1 MDRSNGKNTLGM
13 LIPGLILVILF
24 LAGLV
29 CGAVRIP
36 VRDVLEILAGTFDGK
51 DTWQSIILQSRLP
64 QTVTAT
70 LAGACLAVSGLML
83 QTLFRNPLAG
93 PSILGISDGANLG
106 VALVMIYLGT
116 GSYFSIVTAAFVGAS
131 MILALIIWFSGK
143 VKNNVMLLIIGMMVG
158 YLASSAISIL
168 NYRAAADKVHQ
179 YVMWGMGDF
188 GSVTLE
194 RLPCFIAV
202 ASAGLILSAL
212 LVKPLNALL
221 LGETYAANLGVTIR
235 RARMLIL
242 FCTGILTA
250 AVTAFCGPVS
260 FIGLAVPH
268 IARLM
273 TGSSNHSLLVPVTIL
288 SGACIALLCNLL
300 TILPGGSQVLPLNA
314 ITPVVCA
321 PVIIFVIMN
330 RNNIHYFN

>member
-1 MDRSNGKNTLGM
+1 MDRSNGKDTLGM

-131 MILALIIWFSGK
+131 MILALVIWFSGK

-235 RARMLIL
+235 RERMLIL

>member
-131 MILALIIWFSGK
+131 MILALVIWFSGK

-202 ASAGLILSAL
+202 ASAGLILSVL

-250 AVTAFCGPVS
+250 AVTAFCGPIS

>member
-131 MILALIIWFSGK
+131 MILALVIWFSGK

-188 GSVTLE
+188 GSVSLE

>member
-131 MILALIIWFSGK
+131 MILALVIWFSGK

-300 TILPGGSQVLPLNA
+300 IILPGGSQVLPLNA

>member
-131 MILALIIWFSGK
+131 MILALVIWFSGK